1 MGGSI
6 APVEDRICPQWWLAC
21 CHGAR
26 PLAVHLST
34 PTTHKEFRMSV
45 VFYWHPMSS
54 ATPIACALAELGVA
68 HDRVRIDIRNG
79 EQRTPEY
86 LAINP
91 NGKVPCLVVDGTPI
105 FEGLAIHLWLG
116 DRFGV
121 ARGLWPAADTPERLQ
136 ALSWCAWAYV
146 TYMAV
151 VGRLRLAT
159 SDDALRDPRHAAAAA
174 AEATQL
180 LDVLEARLA
189 GRQWML
195 GAEYSL
201 VDLVVG
207 QVVGYGTYVGAGVAD
222 HPSVAAWLARLQ
234 QRPAMQGEV

>member
-1 MGGSI
+1 
-6 APVEDRICPQWWLAC
+6 
-21 CHGAR
+21 
-26 PLAVHLST
+26 
-34 PTTHKEFRMSV
+34 MSL

-116 DRFGV
+116 ERFGV

-136 ALSWCAWAYV
+136 AMSWCAWAYV

-151 VGRLRLAT
+151 IGRLRLAT
-159 SDDALRDPRHAAAAA
+159 ADDALRDARQADAASSDAKR
-174 AEATQL
+174 L
-180 LDVLEARLA
+180 LEVLNERLGGNA
-189 GRQWML
+189 WML
-195 GAEYSL
+195 GAQYSL
-201 VDLVVG
+201 ADLVVA
-207 QVVGYGTYVGAGVAD
+207 QVVGYGTYVGAGVDDYPA
-222 HPSVAAWLARLQ
+222 VAAWLAQ
-234 QRPAMQGEV
+234 VQARPAMQGEV

>member
-1 MGGSI
+1 
-6 APVEDRICPQWWLAC
+6 
-21 CHGAR
+21 
-26 PLAVHLST
+26 
-34 PTTHKEFRMSV
+34 MSL

-91 NGKVPCLVVDGTPI
+91 NGKVPCLVVAGTPI

-116 DRFGV
+116 ERFGV
-121 ARGLWPAADTPERLQ
+121 ARGLWPEADTPERLQ
-136 ALSWCAWAYV
+136 AMSWCAWAYV

-151 VGRLRLAT
+151 MGRLRLAT
-159 SDDALRDPRHAAAAA
+159 GDEALADQRHAAAAL
-174 AEATQL
+174 AEANTL
-180 LDVLEARLA
+180 LDVLEARLS
-189 GRQWML
+189 GSDWML
-195 GAEYSL
+195 GPEYSL

-207 QVVGYGTYVGAGVAD
+207 QVVGYGTFVGAGVAS
-222 HPSVAAWLARLQ
+222 HPAVAAWLGRLQ
-234 QRPAMQGEV
+234 ARPAMQGEV

>member
-1 MGGSI
+1 
-6 APVEDRICPQWWLAC
+6 
-21 CHGAR
+21 
-26 PLAVHLST
+26 
-34 PTTHKEFRMSV
+34 MSL

-68 HDRVRIDIRNG
+68 HDRVRIDIGNG

-91 NGKVPCLVVDGTPI
+91 NGKVPCLVVAGTPI

-116 DRFGV
+116 ERFGV
-121 ARGLWPAADTPERLQ
+121 ARGLWPEADTPERLQ
-136 ALSWCAWAYV
+136 AMSWCAWAYV

-151 VGRLRLAT
+151 MGRLRLAT
-159 SDDALRDPRHAAAAA
+159 RDEALADQRHAAAAL
-174 AEATQL
+174 AEANTL
-180 LDVLEARLA
+180 LDVLEARLS
-189 GRQWML
+189 GSDWML

-207 QVVGYGTYVGAGVAD
+207 QVVGYGTFVGAGVAS
-222 HPSVAAWLARLQ
+222 HPAVAAWLGRLQ
-234 QRPAMQGEV
+234 ARPAMQGEV

>member
-1 MGGSI
+1 
-6 APVEDRICPQWWLAC
+6 
-21 CHGAR
+21 
-26 PLAVHLST
+26 
-34 PTTHKEFRMSV
+34 MSV

-54 ATPIACALAELGVA
+54 ATPVACALAELGVA

-121 ARGLWPAADTPERLQ
+121 ARGLWPAADAPERLQ

-146 TYMAV
+146 TYAAMIN
-151 VGRLRLAT
+151 RLMLSTREGP
-159 SDDALRDPRHAAAAA
+159 LRDGVQAAAAGQGA
-174 AEATQL
+174 AEL
-180 LDVLEARLA
+180 LALLEDRLA
-189 GRQWML
+189 GQPWML
-195 GAEYSL
+195 GSEYSL
-201 VDLVVG
+201 VDLVVA
-207 QVVGYGTYVGAGVAD
+207 QVVGYGTYVGAGVDAY
-222 HPSVAAWLARLQ
+222 PAVAAWLAQ
-234 QRPAMQGEV
+234 VQARPAMQGEV

>member
-1 MGGSI
+1 
-6 APVEDRICPQWWLAC
+6 
-21 CHGAR
+21 
-26 PLAVHLST
+26 
-34 PTTHKEFRMSV
+34 MSV

-68 HDRVRIDIRNG
+68 HDRVRIDIRKG

-136 ALSWCAWAYV
+136 AMSWCAWAYV
-146 TYMAV
+146 TYAAV
-151 VGRLRLAT
+151 INRLRLAT
-159 SDDALRDPRHAAAAA
+159 ADDALRDATQAAAAA
-174 AEATQL
+174 AEGGRL
-180 LDVLEARLA
+180 LALLEARLA
-189 GRQWML
+189 GQAWML
-195 GAEYSL
+195 GEAYSL

-207 QVVGYGTYVGAGVAD
+207 QVVGYGTYVGAGVKDYPA
-222 HPSVAAWLARLQ
+222 VAAWLARVQ
-234 QRPAMQGEV
+234 ARPAMQGEV